1 MACQLFYLTPRSII
15 STPSALAIQ
24 RILLHLTSQ
33 YAYYQ
38 ATAKKKRGRER
49 GLPYQN
55 QPQTARVLPINKLL
69 RVPQQHVHIRV
80 DALELAA
87 VLGLAPF

>member
-1 MACQLFYLTPRSII
+1 MHII
-15 STPSALAIQ
+15 KQ
-24 RILLHLTSQ
+24 Q
-33 YAYYQ
+33 Q
-38 ATAKKKRGRER
+38 KKKRG

-69 RVPQQHVHIRV
+69 RIPQQHVHIRV